1 VRRVVK
7 LAVVR
12 VRGGVRAREEVRAT
26 LRMLGLTRVNHCV
39 VIDDD
44 PSLKGMLQKAK
55 DYITWGEIERDT
67 LEDLL
72 RERGRLEGGKRL
84 TEEYIKSNTRFS
96 SLSEFVDAL
105 YRGEVKLSDIPGL
118 KKVFRLHPPS
128 KGYEATK
135 RPFRMGGSLGYR
147 GGAINELISRM
158 I

>member
-1 VRRVVK
+1 MVK

-12 VRGGVRAREEVRAT
+12 VRGGVRAREDVRAT
-26 LRMLGLTRVNHCV
+26 LRMLGLTRVNHCI

-44 PSLKGMLQKAK
+44 PSFRGMLQKAK
-55 DYITWGEIERDT
+55 DYITWGEIGRDT

-84 TEEYIKSNTRFS
+84 TDEYIRSNTKFS
-96 SLSEFVDAL
+96 SLREFVDAF
-105 YRGEVKLSDIPGL
+105 YRGEVKLSDIPRL

-135 RPFRMGGSLGYR
+135 RPFRTGGSLGYR
-147 GGAINELISRM
+147 GGAINDLISRM